1 MWFALLPHLHL
12 LWQLVGIIMSAYSI
26 YNIYS
31 QVLIVK
37 LFFHKWAT
45 PPPTYHVITVWD
57 DKQERVF
64 RRWFYNNFCY
74 GTNSCYDTVAQEHLD
89 KCEAEVIKL
98 ITYTDKLSTLHK
110 HSNLVIIGWQG
121 CSYLIPITWLL
132 DRLKIL
138 HHLKVV
144 SKFQT
149 NPVSVHGW
157 ICLW

>member
-1 MWFALLPHLHL
+1 MWFALLPHSHL
-12 LWQLVGIIMSAYSI
+12 LWQLFGIIMFAYSI

-37 LFFHKWAT
+37 LFFHISCDHGLGWQAGK
-45 PPPTYHVITVWD
+45 VC
-57 DKQERVF
+57 
-64 RRWFYNNFCY
+64 RRWFYNNIRY

-110 HSNLVIIGWQG
+110 HSNLVIIGPIITWPG
-121 CSYLIPITWLL
+121 CVYLIPITWLL
-132 DRLKIL
+132 DRLKLL

-149 NPVSVHGW
+149 NPISVHGW

>member
-1 MWFALLPHLHL
+1 MWFALLPHFHL

-31 QVLIVK
+31 RVTIMK
-37 LFFHKWAT
+37 LF
-45 PPPTYHVITVWD
+45 YRIHVITVWD
-57 DKQERVF
+57 DKQERVC

-74 GTNSCYDTVAQEHLD
+74 GTNSCYDTVTQEHLD

-110 HSNLVIIGWQG
+110 HSNLVIIGPIITLPG
-121 CSYLIPITWLL
+121 CVYLIPVTWLL
-132 DRLKIL
+132 DRLKLL

-149 NPVSVHGW
+149 NPISVHGW